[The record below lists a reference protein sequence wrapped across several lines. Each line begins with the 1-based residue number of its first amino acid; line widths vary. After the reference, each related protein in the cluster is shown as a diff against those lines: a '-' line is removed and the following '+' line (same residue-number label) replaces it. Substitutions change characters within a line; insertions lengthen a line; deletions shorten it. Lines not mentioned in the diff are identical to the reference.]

1 MESPCPNCTEEGG
14 RIKMKRK
21 KIVRWLALGIFV
33 LLIGFT
39 IASNLVYEALLPRVK
54 TTEFIAGMSTEGEI
68 EYWVPEE
75 CVFGTEDSQSIV
87 LYRVGERS
95 GLFSMEYYVEEI
107 DGRILEEKDG
117 QVKIQAPAMSMMET
131 LVCYRD
137 KPLTSGETVYWLN
150 PPEE

>member
-1 MESPCPNCTEEGG
+1 
-14 RIKMKRK
+14 MKRK

-95 GLFSMEYYVEEI
+95 GLFSMEYYVEQI
-107 DGRILEEKDG
+107 DGQVLEEKDAVFG
-117 QVKIQAPAMSMMET
+117 RTVDGGYYLVGMKRPLREAFSLDSYGHANVLEET
-131 LVCYRD
+131 LDSLINGTAV
-137 KPLTSGETVYWLN
+137 
-150 PPEE
+150 

>member
-1 MESPCPNCTEEGG
+1 
-14 RIKMKRK
+14 MKRK

-39 IASNLVYEALLPRVK
+39 IASNLVYEALLPRVE
-54 TTEFIAGMSTEGEI
+54 TTEFMASMSTEREI

-95 GLFSMEYYVEEI
+95 GLFSMEYYVEQI
-107 DGRILEEKDG
+107 DGQVLEEKDG
-117 QVKIQAPAMSMMET
+117 QVKVQAPAMGMMET
-131 LVCYRD
+131 RSPPD
-137 KPLTSGETVYWLN
+137 RKSASGPGRSPRSAAGNSRISPNNEAAG
-150 PPEE
+150 